1 MVARTVNQR
10 PAIAVDLGGT
20 QIRVG
25 VIDDAGHIHKRFAEP
40 TLADT
45 DGDTVCQQIADL
57 VAKACDGMDR
67 SDIAGI
73 GVSSP
78 GPIDT
83 DQGVTLGLVNIKGFD
98 DFPLRA
104 VLSTKLGRD
113 IMLENDGI
121 AAAIGEWQLGA
132 GRGSANVVYVT
143 VSTGIGGGVV
153 VDNHVLRGRRGMAG
167 HVGHMSIVPH
177 GEICGC
183 GNAGCLEAY
192 ASGPNFT
199 KRANAAGI
207 AGNAAA
213 VFLAAKAGNR
223 MARALV
229 DQQALYLAQG
239 FVSLLHLF
247 SPDVLIMGGGMSQQF
262 DVLYPMIAEYVGKY
276 AMPAYRGAGIVRA
289 ALGVDSGL
297 IGASRLV
304 FMSR

>member
-1 MVARTVNQR
+1 VSDRL
-10 PAIAVDLGGT
+10 AIAIDLGGT

-25 VIDDAGHIHKRFAEP
+25 LIDAEGTIHKRAAVR

-45 DGDTVCQQIADL
+45 NGDTVANQIVEL
-57 VAKACDGMDR
+57 VAHISDGVDR
-67 SDIAGI
+67 STIFGI

-83 DQGVTLGLVNIKGFD
+83 AVGVTLGLPTIKGFD
-98 DFPLRA
+98 DFPFRD
-104 VLSTKLGRD
+104 VLSRKLGREVV
-113 IMLENDGI
+113 LENDGI

-132 GRGSANVVYVT
+132 GRGFSNVVYVT
-143 VSTGIGGGVV
+143 VSTGIGGGVI

-167 HVGHMSIVPH
+167 HVGHMSIVPN

-192 ASGPNFT
+192 TSGPNFA
-199 KRANAAGI
+199 KRANKAGI
-207 AGNAAA
+207 LGDAAA
-213 VFLAAKAGNR
+213 VFVAAKAGNR
-223 MARALV
+223 AARELV
-229 DQQALYLAQG
+229 QQQALYLAQG
-239 FVSLLHLF
+239 FVSMLHLY

-262 DVLYPMIAEYVGKY
+262 DVLIGPINDYVQRY
-276 AMPAYRGAGIVRA
+276 AIKAFRDAKIVRA

-304 FMSR
+304 FMTVAAT